1 MLIGSWKWMPAI
13 CDLFSHIYFVVGEN
27 EFVYYWKI
35 YNLSIWAL
43 EKGIKGSLWWAF
55 SGLFICG
62 ECILKICLPTIYVYC
77 GLPSMSKRPKQ
88 LTSLAE
94 KNWNNHCV
102 NHFQG
107 CPI

>member
-1 MLIGSWKWMPAI
+1 
-13 CDLFSHIYFVVGEN
+13 
-27 EFVYYWKI
+27 
-35 YNLSIWAL
+35 
-43 EKGIKGSLWWAF
+43 
-55 SGLFICG
+55 
-62 ECILKICLPTIYVYC
+62 
-77 GLPSMSKRPKQ
+77 LPSMSKRPKQ